1 VRENTTATAPAMP
14 ASSALNQPPG
24 TLDPSRAVVL
34 VVEDDPSI
42 AELLCA
48 YLGRASFD
56 PVVATSGETALARY
70 DEARPIAVI
79 LDLNLPGDLDGLDV
93 CRALRTHTDVPIV
106 MLSARDQELDR
117 IFGLEIGADDY
128 VTKPFSPREL
138 IARLNAILRRTT
150 TPTPGTVRVETL
162 GPITWDQRRR
172 SATLDDSIIAL
183 TNREF
188 DLLGFLMMHR
198 GVALSRRELL
208 DGVWGPEWY
217 GDDRTVDVH
226 IRQLRRKFGEALPI
240 STVWGVGYRLA

>member
-1 VRENTTATAPAMP
+1 
-14 ASSALNQPPG
+14 
-24 TLDPSRAVVL
+24 VL

-48 YLGRASFD
+48 YLKGASFD

-70 DEARPIAVI
+70 GETQPIAVI

-93 CRALRTHTDVPIV
+93 CRALRTRSDVPIV

-150 TPTPGTVRVETL
+150 TLTPGTARVETL

-172 SATLDDSIIAL
+172 SATLDDTIIAL

-188 DLLGFLMMHR
+188 DLLGFLLMHR

-226 IRQLRRKFGEALPI
+226 IRQLRRKFAEALPI

>member
-1 VRENTTATAPAMP
+1 MIPSPALLARLDCVAPA
-14 ASSALNQPPG
+14 
-24 TLDPSRAVVL
+24 VL

-42 AELLCA
+42 AELLRA
-48 YLGRASFD
+48 YLERATFE
-56 PVVATSGETALARY
+56 PLIATSGEQALAMFNSSSVV
-70 DEARPIAVI
+70 AVI
-79 LDLNLPGDLDGLDV
+79 LDLNLPGALDGLDV
-93 CRALRTHTDVPIV
+93 CRTLRATSEVPIV

-138 IARLNAILRRTT
+138 IARLNAILRRSA
-150 TPTPGTVRVETL
+150 PQRPSAPAIETM

-172 SATLDDSIIAL
+172 SASLNGLNVPL

-188 DLLGFLMMHR
+188 DLLGFLLTHR
-198 GVALSRRELL
+198 GLALSRRELL

-226 IRQLRRKFGEALPI
+226 IRQLRRKFGDALPI